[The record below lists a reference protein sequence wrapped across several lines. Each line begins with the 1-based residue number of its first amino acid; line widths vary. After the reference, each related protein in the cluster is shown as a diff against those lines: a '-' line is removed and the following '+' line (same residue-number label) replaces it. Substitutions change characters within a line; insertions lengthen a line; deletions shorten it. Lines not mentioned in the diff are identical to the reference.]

1 MNDWI
6 TRTQLVRRSRDD
18 LWASTDGLIPYE
30 IFSDIGLKKV
40 YKKSYI

>member
-18 LWASTDGLIPYE
+18 LWASTDGLIPYG

-40 YKKSYI
+40 YKKSYL